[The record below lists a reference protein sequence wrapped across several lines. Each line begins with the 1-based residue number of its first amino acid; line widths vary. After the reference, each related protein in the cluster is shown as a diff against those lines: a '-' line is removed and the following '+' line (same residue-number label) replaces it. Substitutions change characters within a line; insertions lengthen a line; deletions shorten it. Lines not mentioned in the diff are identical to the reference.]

1 METGEFWRQFF
12 LHGLR
17 FCWKEGKIRKL
28 GKPASDY
35 CDDGVVKRPAKVF
48 WRTSDLSTNSSQKE
62 KTDLSTPNCEEFK
75 IFIFSPHFVRLFL
88 SHYYMA
94 SFLFELLAQKRTT
107 FINSPWRRWW
117 NCFSS
122 WYLCWI
128 NEVEKSWSPFQVCYS
143 FDGMYFCSYVGCRS
157 TCQETLRQ

>member
-75 IFIFSPHFVRLFL
+75 IFIFSHHYLYICNTFDNYDHFLRLFL
-88 SHYYMA
+88 SNYYVA
-94 SFLFELLAQKRTT
+94 SFCFEFLAQKRTT

-122 WYLCWI
+122 WYFCWI
-128 NEVEKSWSPFQVCYS
+128 YKVEKSWSPF
-143 FDGMYFCSYVGCRS
+143 
-157 TCQETLRQ
+157 